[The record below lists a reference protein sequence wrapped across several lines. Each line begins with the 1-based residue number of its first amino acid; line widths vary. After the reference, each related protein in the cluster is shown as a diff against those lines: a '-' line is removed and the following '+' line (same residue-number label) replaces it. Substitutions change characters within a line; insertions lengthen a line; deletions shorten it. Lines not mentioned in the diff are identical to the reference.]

1 MNMKKMTFI
10 CLLVLLSMLTLLC
23 ASAESTPGPGRP
35 TCAALPTVSNGNE
48 VREAFF
54 ANGTP
59 ITIQEPK
66 ADTTGWVWDEKLQ
79 SSLPNKFTEKKKPKQ
94 GAVISWQ
101 EGDERRYVYV
111 SGNCKVFGG
120 SMNADVQADVQITVK
135 GREVKKAFPNVSF
148 LFGGGY
154 HGDVVGSVTITLEKS
169 QMMYVYGGG
178 YNGSVTGD
186 VLISTTE
193 ENWSLDMVGGGL
205 ASSAKGDVTADVG
218 GNITL
223 DLQGI
228 MISYMDSL
236 VGGGLAESIAP
247 YTAQANVG
255 GNITINAEGRN
266 VYQVCGGGEAFRMSA
281 DCGQPTAN
289 VDGSI
294 FLALRGSRVRFYSDE
309 HATLIGAVIAGGI
322 CHGGI
327 ANVGGDVKV
336 TVEDTVFDDNAVGM
350 ILGGMA
356 EGDGANA
363 DVGGNAEGCVLSGC
377 NLTRVIRG
385 GLVNENG
392 SAEVLGNIDWYYT
405 LRDGITEY

>member
-1 MNMKKMTFI
+1 MKKIAFA
-10 CLLVLLSMLTLLC
+10 CLAALLAALLLC
-23 ASAESTPGPGRP
+23 AAAEGAPGPSRP
-35 TCAALPTVSNGNE
+35 TCAALPTISNPNE

-66 ADTTGWVWDEKLQ
+66 ADTTGWVLDEKLQ
-79 SSLPNKFTEKKKPKQ
+79 SALPNKFTEKKKPKQ

-101 EGDERRYVYV
+101 EGEQRRFVYV
-111 SGNCKVFGG
+111 SGDCKVFGG

-154 HGDVVGSVTITLEKS
+154 NGNVIGSVTITLEKS

-186 VLISTTE
+186 VHISSTE

-205 ASSAKGDVTADVG
+205 ASSMTGDAVADVG
-218 GNITL
+218 GNITM

-228 MISYMDSL
+228 MIGYMDSL
-236 VGGGLAESIAP
+236 VGGGLAESISSH
-247 YTAQANVG
+247 TAQANVS
-255 GNITINAEGRN
+255 GNITINADGRN
-266 VYQVCGGGEAFRMSA
+266 VYQVCGGGEAFRTAA
-281 DCGQPTAN
+281 DCGQPTAC
-289 VDGSI
+289 VGGSVC
-294 FLALRGSRVRFYSDE
+294 LNLRGSRVRFYADE
-309 HATLIGAVIAGGI
+309 HATLLGAVFAGGI

-327 ANVGGDVKV
+327 ATVGGDTEV
-336 TVEDTVFDDNAVGM
+336 TVADTLFDDDALGVV
-350 ILGGMA
+350 LGGMA
-356 EGDGANA
+356 EGDGADA
-363 DVGGNAEGCVLSGC
+363 GVTGSAVGRVLPGC
-377 NLTRVIRG
+377 NLTRLTRG

-392 SAEVLGNIDWYYT
+392 SAAVQGNIDWYYT
-405 LRDGITEY
+405 LRDGMKDY